1 MSVSAL
7 ATVLGAAVSA
17 EAAPPVESCF
27 SWWPP
32 PLPVFATELVVVVV
46 VVVVVVGAV
55 VPFELQ
61 ATDSRPTATAT
72 TPTVDGALL
81 RICAVLN
88 ANGISLSSQSYDVT
102 VRFIPTC
109 TQGDR

>member
-1 MSVSAL
+1 VVL
-7 ATVLGAAVSA
+7 AV
-17 EAAPPVESCF
+17 APL
-27 SWWPP
+27 
-32 PLPVFATELVVVVV
+32 LPVFTTELVVVVV

-72 TPTVDGALL
+72 MPTVDGALL

-88 ANGISLSSQSYDVT
+88 ANAISLSSQSYDVT
-102 VRFIPTC
+102 VRFRRQVTEPRVGLC
-109 TQGDR
+109 VELPVSRPS